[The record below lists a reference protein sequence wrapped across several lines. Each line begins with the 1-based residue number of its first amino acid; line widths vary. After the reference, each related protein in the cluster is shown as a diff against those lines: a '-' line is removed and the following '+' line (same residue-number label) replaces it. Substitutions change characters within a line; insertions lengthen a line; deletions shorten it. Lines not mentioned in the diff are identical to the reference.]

1 MKYHSPPIRRFAARL
16 QGVVLALTLSL
27 ALTLPLTLHSQV
39 DLYIAGDV
47 VLSGINDT
55 LYAQGNVIYNAGAG
69 KLNQVPN
76 SALYFT
82 GNFLNN
88 NLSQLPFYVDLN
100 PLLRSR
106 GAVVADQG
114 FPQLV
119 GGVGKINFYSLQISK
134 VLNTQKVDLTNQVTM
149 YNKLNMVN
157 GDLNIGSASIIF
169 NNKDTASTIVGE
181 TDINRIYGTTG
192 YLQVKQFLNSSLRS
206 PARLGLTFNNLQDSV
221 LVKRYFG
228 SQLNAGDGSI
238 ERYYE
243 VRSSNGSFQA
253 AFGQSVYLDST
264 EINGHGQEANLR
276 LFRSLDNGATWNLET
291 STLDSNADKVT
302 ATNIHGIL
310 TDTVRYTIADFDCAN
325 PPIDSLG
332 ADTSFCAGD
341 SVVLNA
347 GSGVGFTY
355 LWNTGATAQHI
366 AVNIT
371 DTLWVEIM
379 NNRGCVTRDTII
391 VTRNGLPFVN
401 LALGQDTVTAC
412 ALVPLPLDAANA
424 GSSFLWSTTAT
435 TQLINLLHT
444 DTIVSYD
451 TVWVQ
456 VTDANGCANRDSVI
470 FEKSPAPVVNLGG
483 TRNIC
488 GGTNAVLNAA
498 LPGHAG
504 NVGPT
509 YSWNTGASVASITV
523 GVTGPYEVTVTNTYG
538 CSAADTVQVNVAPSI
553 SATATPTN
561 ITCNSAANGS
571 VSLVVTGG
579 TPAFTYLW
587 SNSAT
592 SQNLTPPLGPGTY
605 NVTVTD
611 ALGCLANASAV
622 VTQPSVLAHTMART
636 NITCNGAA
644 NGTVSVSATG
654 GTSPYTYAWTNGATT
669 VSQSNLGPGTYTVT
683 VTDANGCNFV
693 DSRVITEPA
702 VLSITLVTQQN
713 ISCSSGNN
721 GQIDISVTGGTT
733 AYNYAWSNG
742 ATTQDVNGLGAG
754 TYGVTVTDANGC
766 QTNASFVITQPTT
779 LATTETHVDVLC
791 NGGTTGSVDLSV
803 TGGNPAYTYQWSNA
817 ATSQDLSGIGAG
829 TFTVTVTDLNGCTA
843 TQAVTIAE
851 PTPLL
856 VTATVVDAA
865 CGQSNGAA
873 AAHVTGGTPGYSYTW
888 PSLSS
893 TLDSVYGIPAG
904 IYEVFVTD
912 ANGCLDSVSAAVS
925 NLGAPTLTLDSASSV
940 ACNGGAD
947 GAITVSLAG
956 GVSPFTYLWTNG
968 ANTLS
973 INNLAAGT
981 YDLTVTAFDGCQAFL
996 SQLITEPAALTSA
1009 GIVTDASCFGGA
1021 TGGLDFI
1028 PGGGTLPY
1036 AYLWSNSATSED
1048 LASLIAGTYSVILTD
1063 GNGCTLNDTFTVI
1076 EPTQMVLSNV
1086 VSNVSCGGGNDGS
1099 IDLTV
1104 TGGTPTYGFVWSSG
1118 QISEDASN
1126 LGVGTYYVSVT
1137 DQGGCVAIDSA
1148 TITEPS
1154 TLALT
1159 IDSTDVL
1166 CNGGSDGAIDLT
1178 AAGGT
1183 LPYTYLW
1190 SNAATSEDLSGLL
1203 PGNYS
1208 VDVTDSLGCTASIAT
1223 AIGEPA
1229 LLTASLS
1236 ATDVH
1241 CGGNANGT
1249 ALALVAGGTGS
1260 YHFNWSNSDT
1270 TSSISAL
1277 AAGNYAL
1284 TVTDDNGCTVNGS
1297 ITVIEPPTLS
1307 FAATIVDVTCRDQS
1321 DGSIMVTPFGGSTPY
1336 TYLWNTGATTANL
1349 IGVPA
1354 GEYILALTDS
1364 AACVYRDTMTVN
1376 QGDSALQ
1383 ARFLMASVVNAG
1395 DTVYF
1400 LEFSTPVPTTT
1411 YWDFG
1416 DGSRDSTSYPW
1427 HVYTNDTLVDTS
1439 YYQVSLATANAWCAD
1454 TVVKTIKVVNQSGKT
1469 NQGPGQ
1475 NGVGDIMNVA
1485 VFPNP
1490 NTGTFQ
1496 VNISLRKDMDA
1507 KVQIIDMHGRVV
1519 AQRKTTGDSQYN
1531 LEFNLD
1537 NKISAGVY
1545 LVSIQANESQK
1556 IVRIVKF

>member
-27 ALTLPLTLHSQV
+27 ALPLTLHSQV

-88 NLSQLPFYVDLN
+88 NLTQLPFYVDLN

-134 VLNTQKVDLTNQVTM
+134 VLNTQKVDLTSQVTM
-149 YNKLNMVN
+149 HNKLNMVK
-157 GDLNIGSASIIF
+157 GDLNVGSASIIF
-169 NNKDTASTIVGE
+169 NSKDTASTIVGE
-181 TDINRIYGTTG
+181 TDINRIFGTTG

-221 LVKRYFG
+221 LVRRFFG
-228 SQLNAGDGSI
+228 SQVNAGDGSI

-243 VRSSNGSFQA
+243 VRNSNGSIQA

-302 ATNIHGIL
+302 ATNIHGIT
-310 TDTVRYTIADFDCAN
+310 TDTLRYTIADYDCAN
-325 PPIDSLG
+325 PPVDSLG

-355 LWNTGATAQHI
+355 LWNTGATTQMVT
-366 AVNIT
+366 VNTT

-391 VTRNGLPFVN
+391 VTRNGLPFVD

-412 ALVPLPLDAANA
+412 ANVPLPLDAANA
-424 GSSFLWSTTAT
+424 GSTFLWSTAAT
-435 TQLINLLHT
+435 TQIINLIHS
-444 DTIVSYD
+444 DTTVSYD

-456 VTDANGCANRDSVI
+456 VTDANGCANRDSVV

-498 LPGHAG
+498 LPGYAG
-504 NVGPT
+504 NIGPS
-509 YSWNTGASVASITV
+509 YAWNTGSSVASITV
-523 GVTGPYEVTVTNTYG
+523 GTTGAYNVTVTNTYG

-553 SATATPTN
+553 SATATATN
-561 ITCNSAANGS
+561 ITCNGAANGS
-571 VSLVVTGG
+571 VSLSVSGG
-579 TPAFTYLW
+579 SPAFTYLW
-587 SNSAT
+587 SNSA
-592 SQNLTPPLGPGTY
+592 SAQNLSNLGPGTY

-636 NITCNGAA
+636 NVTCNGAA
-644 NGTVSVSATG
+644 DGSVSVSASG
-654 GTSPYTYAWTNGATT
+654 GTPAYTYLWSNGATT
-669 VSQSNLGPGTYTVT
+669 ASQTNLGPGTYSVT
-683 VTDANGCNFV
+683 VTDANGCNFA

-702 VLSITLVTQQN
+702 ILGISLVSQQN

-721 GQIDISVTGGTT
+721 GQIDISVSGGTT
-733 AYNYAWSNG
+733 AYSYAWSNT

-766 QTNASFVITQPTT
+766 QTNASYVITQPTT
-779 LATTETHVDVLC
+779 LSATETHVDVLC
-791 NGGTTGSVDLSV
+791 NAGTSGSIDLSV
-803 TGGNPAYTYQWSNA
+803 TGGSPAYTYQWSNA
-817 ATSQDLSGIGAG
+817 AITQDLNGIGAG
-829 TFTVTVTDLNGCTA
+829 SFTVTVTDLSGCTA
-843 TQAVTIAE
+843 TQSVTIAE
-851 PTPLL
+851 PTAIV
-856 VTATVVDAA
+856 VTATTVDAA

-873 AAHVTGGTPGYSYTW
+873 AAHVTGGTPGYSYSW
-888 PSLSS
+888 PAVGS
-893 TLDSVYGIPAG
+893 TLDSIFGIPAG
-904 IYEVFVTD
+904 IYKVLVTD
-912 ANGCLDSVSAAVS
+912 ANGCVDSVSAAVS
-925 NLGAPTLTLDSASSV
+925 NLGAPTVTLDSASNVS
-940 ACNGGAD
+940 CNGSAD
-947 GAITVSLAG
+947 GDINVSLVG

-968 ANTLS
+968 ATTLS
-973 INNLAAGT
+973 ISSLAAGT

-996 SQLITEPAALTSA
+996 SQLITEPTALTSA
-1009 GIVTDASCFGGA
+1009 GIVTDENCFGGA
-1021 TGGLDFI
+1021 TGAIDFI
-1028 PGGGTLPY
+1028 PGGGTSPY
-1036 AYLWSNSATSED
+1036 AFLWSNGATSED
-1048 LASLIAGTYSVILTD
+1048 VSALLVGTYSVILTD
-1063 GNGCTLNDTFTVI
+1063 GNGCTLNDTFALS
-1076 EPTQMVLSNV
+1076 EPTQLVLSNTAV
-1086 VSNVSCGGGNDGS
+1086 NVSCGGGTDGS
-1099 IDLTV
+1099 IDLAV
-1104 TGGTPTYGFVWSSG
+1104 TGGTPNYSYAWSSG
-1118 QISEDASN
+1118 QVSQDPSG
-1126 LGVGTYYVSVT
+1126 LTQGTYYVTVT
-1137 DQGGCVAIDSA
+1137 DQGGCTAIDSA

-1154 TLALT
+1154 VISLA

-1166 CNGGSDGAIDLT
+1166 CNGGSDGTIDLT
-1178 AAGGT
+1178 ATGGT
-1183 LPYTYLW
+1183 LPYAYLW
-1190 SNAATSEDLSGLL
+1190 SNSAITEDLSGLA
-1203 PGNYS
+1203 PGNYN
-1208 VDVTDSLGCTASIAT
+1208 VAVTDALGCTASVAT
-1223 AIGEPA
+1223 SINEPT

-1249 ALALVAGGTGS
+1249 AIALVAGGTGAYQFS
-1260 YHFNWSNSDT
+1260 WSNGST
-1270 TSSISAL
+1270 TGSINAL
-1277 AAGNYAL
+1277 AAGSYGL
-1284 TVTDDNGCTVNGS
+1284 TVTDDNGCTVTGS
-1297 ITVIEPPTLS
+1297 VTVIEPPTLS

-1321 DGSIMVTPFGGSTPY
+1321 DGSLIVTPFGGSTPY
-1336 TYLWNTGATTANL
+1336 TYAWSNGGTTSSL
-1349 IGVPA
+1349 IGVAA
-1354 GEYILALTDS
+1354 GDYILALTDS
-1364 AACVYRDTMTVN
+1364 AGCVFRDTMTVN

-1383 ARFLMASVVNAG
+1383 ARFLMATVVNAG

-1416 DGSRDSTSYPW
+1416 DGTRDSTSYPF
-1427 HVYTNDTLVDTS
+1427 HIYANDTLVDTS

-1454 TVVKTIKVVNQSGKT
+1454 TVIKTIKVVNGTGKY

-1475 NGVGDIMNVA
+1475 NGVGDILNVA

-1490 NTGTFQ
+1490 NMGSFA
-1496 VNISLRKDMDA
+1496 VNISLKKAMDA
-1507 KVQIIDMHGRVV
+1507 QIQVIDLQGRVV
-1519 AQRKTTGDSQYN
+1519 TQRNLIGDDRYRVD
-1531 LEFNLD
+1531 FVLD
-1537 NKISAGVY
+1537 NKIAAGVY
-1545 LVSIQANESQK
+1545 LVNIQVNESQK